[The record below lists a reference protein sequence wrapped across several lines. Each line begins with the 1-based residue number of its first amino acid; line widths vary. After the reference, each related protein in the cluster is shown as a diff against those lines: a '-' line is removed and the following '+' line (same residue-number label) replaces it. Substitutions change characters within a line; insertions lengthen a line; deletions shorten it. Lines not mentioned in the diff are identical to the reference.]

1 MDQKLSN
8 IVSAFPG
15 KPGVYQFINSQGD
28 VIYVGKAKDLKNRV
42 SSYFN
47 RKSYESAKLRVLVS
61 KVSDIKIIIVDSESD
76 ALLLENNLIKKL
88 KPRYNILLKDDK
100 TYPWICIKNEP
111 FPRVFSTRNYIQD
124 GSKYFGPYTSG
135 VLMKTILDLVKS
147 LYPLRNCNL
156 SLTPKNISEGKFK
169 PCLEY
174 QLGNCLAP
182 CVGNQT
188 RADYEENIKS
198 IVDILNGNIQSVRKL
213 LAARMKES
221 SSTYNFEEAQRYK
234 EKILALDRFQAKSA
248 IVSQSYK
255 DIDVFSIV
263 NEKNFACVNYI
274 KVIKGSVIQSHNLEL
289 RKSLDESDT
298 DLLGVA
304 IAELRQRAG
313 SKSKEIIVPF
323 KPEFLFDGCKYSI
336 ATKGDK
342 KKLLQLSER
351 NAKAYVNEK
360 LLSIEKK
367 DPAKRTHRILSA
379 LQRDFKIKELP
390 KHIECFDN
398 SNLQGTNPVSACV
411 VFRNGLPSKKEYRH
425 FNIKTV
431 EGPDDYSSMN
441 EVIMRRY
448 SRLIENNESLP
459 QLIVVDGGKGQLNAA
474 YTALK
479 KLNIEDKVQ
488 IIGIAKRL
496 EEIFFYGDLVPI
508 YLDKNSESL
517 KVIQHA
523 RNEAHRFGITHHR
536 NKRSKSAVTSE
547 LMQIKGIGE
556 RTMQLLLK
564 SFKSVDLL
572 KKASQEEI
580 EKIVGPHKARM
591 VFDHFKNQT

>member
-8 IVSAFPG
+8 IVSALPG